1 MVGVKPGEKEGG
13 RDMAGKQVCKGRVV
27 WTVHSKQNE
36 DGNGDT
42 ETWLTAT
49 EWPGQWGQRIV
60 SEFTLE

>member
-1 MVGVKPGEKEGG
+1 
-13 RDMAGKQVCKGRVV
+13 MAGKQVCKGRVV
-27 WTVHSKQNE
+27 WRVHSKQNE
-36 DGNGDT
+36 GGNGDT